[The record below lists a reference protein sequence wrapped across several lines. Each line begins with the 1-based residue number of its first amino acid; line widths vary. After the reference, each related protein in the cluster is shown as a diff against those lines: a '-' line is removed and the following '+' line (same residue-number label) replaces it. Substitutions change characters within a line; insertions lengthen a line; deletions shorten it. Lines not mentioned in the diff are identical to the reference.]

1 MMLEMVYEL
10 DKLFG
15 SLCAKASSSRRFAP
29 TAPARARARA
39 RAFERSRQV
48 VRAEVRFTAFPVAG
62 YDFNDVGDGV

>member
-29 TAPARARARA
+29 TAPARARL
-39 RAFERSRQV
+39 
-48 VRAEVRFTAFPVAG
+48 
-62 YDFNDVGDGV
+62 

>member
-1 MMLEMVYEL
+1 MVLEMVYEL

-39 RAFERSRQV
+39 FERFWQV
-48 VRAEVRFTAFPVAG
+48 VRAEVRFTAFPVDG
-62 YDFNDVGDGV
+62 DDFNDVGDGV